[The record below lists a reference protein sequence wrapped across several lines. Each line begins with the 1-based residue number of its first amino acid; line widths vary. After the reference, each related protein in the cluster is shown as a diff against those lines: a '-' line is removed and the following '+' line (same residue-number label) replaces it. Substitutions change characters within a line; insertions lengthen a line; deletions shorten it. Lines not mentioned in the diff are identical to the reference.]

1 VPAAFSQQAARTV
14 DRPEEPNLVFD
25 DDGGK
30 VQFVPADLS
39 AAAEKKFHG
48 GAVMTQVRQV
58 SIFLGSGWA
67 DSQVRER
74 QSTLRDVA
82 AGNAGAPTAG
92 APTAGAPMAG
102 AMTAGA
108 AMAELRQHKI
118 RTASAAPHVEDFADL
133 SKTTLND
140 LDIQRRLSAMLES
153 KAIPAPAAST
163 VYVVFLAPEVSSTL
177 GGLKA
182 GTDYLAYHN
191 VVNLEAGEIRYV
203 VVPFHQNAGDH
214 RTAAARA
221 FSETALNPNGQGW
234 F

>member
-1 VPAAFSQQAARTV
+1 MKKIIVFALTVVLVPAAFSQQQAAPTV

-67 DSQVRER
+67 DTQVRVR
-74 QSTLRDVA
+74 QSALKDVA
-82 AGNAGAPTAG
+82 AGDADAPTAG
-92 APTAGAPMAG
+92 AT
-102 AMTAGA
+102 T
-108 AMAELRQHKI
+108 AELRQHKI
-118 RTASAAPHVEDFADL
+118 RTAIAAPHVEDFTDL

-140 LDIQRRLSAMLES
+140 LDIQGRLSAMLES
-153 KAIPAPAAST
+153 KAIPAPTAST

-177 GGLKA
+177 GRLTA
-182 GTDYLAYHN
+182 GTDYVAYHN
-191 VVNLEAGEIRYV
+191 VVNLEAGEVRYV
-203 VVPFHQNAGDH
+203 VVPFHQNSGEHCA
-214 RTAAARA
+214 AAARA

>member
-1 VPAAFSQQAARTV
+1 MKKTIVVALTAVLMQAAFSQQAARTV

-67 DSQVRER
+67 DSQVRNR
-74 QSTLRDVA
+74 QSALRDVA
-82 AGNAGAPTAG
+82 VGGTGAP
-92 APTAGAPMAG
+92 
-102 AMTAGA
+102 
-108 AMAELRQHKI
+108 MAELRQHKI
-118 RTASAAPHVEDFADL
+118 RTASAAPHVEDFSDL
-133 SKTTLND
+133 SKSTLND

-153 KAIPAPAAST
+153 KAIPAPTASM
-163 VYVVFLAPEVSSTL
+163 VYVVFLAPEISSTL
-177 GGLKA
+177 GGLTA
-182 GTDYLAYHN
+182 GTDYIAYHN
-191 VVNLEAGEIRYV
+191 VVNLEAGEVRYV
-203 VVPFHQNAGDH
+203 VVPFHQDPGHH

>member
-1 VPAAFSQQAARTV
+1 MKKIIVFALTVVLVPAAFSQQAAPTV

-67 DSQVRER
+67 DTQVRVR
-74 QSTLRDVA
+74 QSALRDVTA
-82 AGNAGAPTAG
+82 SDAGAT
-92 APTAGAPMAG
+92 
-102 AMTAGA
+102 TAGA

-118 RTASAAPHVEDFADL
+118 RTAIAAPHVEDFTDL

-140 LDIQRRLSAMLES
+140 LDIQGRLSAMLES
-153 KAIPAPAAST
+153 KAIPAPTAST

-182 GTDYLAYHN
+182 GTDYVAYHN
-191 VVNLEAGEIRYV
+191 VVNLEAGEVRYV
-203 VVPFHQNAGDH
+203 VVPFHQNPGDH